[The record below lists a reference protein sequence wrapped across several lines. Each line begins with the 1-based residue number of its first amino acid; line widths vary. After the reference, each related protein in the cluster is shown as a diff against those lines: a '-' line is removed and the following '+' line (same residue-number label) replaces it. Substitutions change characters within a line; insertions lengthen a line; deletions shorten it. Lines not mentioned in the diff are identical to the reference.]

1 MNLREYSWTTFVFL
15 AVVLFMEA
23 SSALADPVS
32 QSLDALPAAVQDR
45 TREMMRAGVSA
56 EDAFQLVRG
65 MHAQAFSEEQMLRAQ
80 SVVLEARRE
89 ELPARPVINKAL
101 EGMAKQVPPER
112 ILQAMEDVRSRYS
125 FAFGLARPLAARQD
139 QAGRLGNLLAEA
151 LAAGLSRQS
160 AADIM
165 ARLGERSGQMP
176 PGEIVELAAESLGM
190 ARDMARLGVAPGT
203 ASEVVTAALSKGF
216 SAHDVSAMH
225 QSLMSQ
231 SQSHSPQAVAQG
243 FAAAVQQGQA
253 PQGAGHGGSMGTGSG
268 GAGGGSGAGGSGG
281 SGGDPGGSGAGGTG
295 GGSGAGAAGG
305 GSAGGGSGGS
315 GGSGGGGGTGGSGG
329 SGGGGGAGGSGG
341 GGGGGGNR

>member
-1 MNLREYSWTTFVFL
+1 MNLRAYSWTTFVFL

-45 TREMMRAGVSA
+45 TREMIRAGVSA

-165 ARLGERSGQMP
+165 ARLRERSGQMP
-176 PGEIVELAAESLGM
+176 PGEIVELAAASLGM

-203 ASEVVTAALSKGF
+203 ASEAVTAALSKGF
-216 SAHDVSAMH
+216 SAHDVNAMH

-243 FAAAVQQGQA
+243 FAAAVQQGQT
-253 PQGAGHGGSMGTGSG
+253 PQGAGHGGSMGTGGSG

-295 GGSGAGAAGG
+295 GG
-305 GSAGGGSGGS
+305 
-315 GGSGGGGGTGGSGG
+315 GGTGGSGG

-341 GGGGGGNR
+341 GGGGGNR

>member
-45 TREMMRAGVSA
+45 TREMIRAGVSA

-341 GGGGGGNR
+341 GGGGGNR

>member
-1 MNLREYSWTTFVFL
+1 MNLRAYSWTTFVFL

-23 SSALADPVS
+23 SAALADPVS
-32 QSLDALPAAVQDR
+32 QSLAALPAAVQDR
-45 TREMMRAGVSA
+45 TREMIRAGVSA

-165 ARLGERSGQMP
+165 ARLRERSGQMP
-176 PGEIVELAAESLGM
+176 TGEIVELAAASLGM

-216 SAHDVSAMH
+216 SAHDVNAMH

-253 PQGAGHGGSMGTGSG
+253 
-268 GAGGGSGAGGSGG
+268 
-281 SGGDPGGSGAGGTG
+281 
-295 GGSGAGAAGG
+295 
-305 GSAGGGSGGS
+305 
-315 GGSGGGGGTGGSGG
+315 
-329 SGGGGGAGGSGG
+329 
-341 GGGGGGNR
+341 

>member
-15 AVVLFMEA
+15 AVVFFMEA

-165 ARLGERSGQMP
+165 ARLHERSGQMP
-176 PGEIVELAAESLGM
+176 PGEIVELAAASLGM
-190 ARDMARLGVAPGT
+190 ARDIARLGVAPGT

-216 SAHDVSAMH
+216 SAHDVNAMH

-253 PQGAGHGGSMGTGSG
+253 PQGAGHGGSMGAGSG

>member
-1 MNLREYSWTTFVFL
+1 MNLRAYSWTTFVFL

-23 SSALADPVS
+23 SAALADPVS
-32 QSLDALPAAVQDR
+32 QSLAALPAAVQDR

-160 AADIM
+160 ATDIM
-165 ARLGERSGQMP
+165 ARLRERSGQMP
-176 PGEIVELAAESLGM
+176 PGEIVELAAASLGM

-216 SAHDVSAMH
+216 SAHDVNAMH

-253 PQGAGHGGSMGTGSG
+253 PQGAGHGGSMGAGSG
-268 GAGGGSGAGGSGG
+268 GA
-281 SGGDPGGSGAGGTG
+281 G

-315 GGSGGGGGTGGSGG
+315 GGSGGGGGGGTGGGSAGGGSGGSGG
-329 SGGGGGAGGSGG
+329 SGGGAGSGG
-341 GGGGGGNR
+341 GGSGAGGPGGGNR